1 MYATQPEWFQGD
13 KLTLN
18 LPFPNL
24 PYLIDNDLKLT
35 ESLAINRFIIGIS
48 SKKDLLGK
56 NLKD

>member
-1 MYATQPEWFQGD
+1 MQLNHNGFKEIN
-13 KLTLN
+13 LLLN

-56 NLKD
+56 NIKD